1 MFDGTSKSKANIYNV
16 RGSITVKDAASTK
29 FFFSGLVKSQQTHAP
44 IIRTKASPFSGR
56 VGLQQE
62 ALDL

>member
-16 RGSITVKDAASTK
+16 RGSISVKDAASTK
-29 FFFSGLVKSQQTHAP
+29 FFSGLVKSQQTHAP
-44 IIRTKASPFSGR
+44 IIRTEASPFSGR
-56 VGLQQE
+56 VGLQKE